1 MSRSAAD
8 EAVRLLDDI
17 FGAIYDDAF
26 RGCGDASG
34 AVRTPTG
41 LRSPAQSACASTKVR
56 DDPAS
61 IPTLR
66 PWPVG
71 EIQRSSI
78 DLGCNLTRGHRPL
91 VSRRARSTHHG
102 PFGIM
107 IFNSPN
113 EPGTREPASHPGLL
127 AGDLVVPDVAALTGS
142 AGSLQQDAE
151 VTAAVR
157 GVGWDHPHRDY
168 RRLEVLFS
176 WPRAANCAV
185 GAVVA
190 GNGNVPELHSWTFV
204 GGRENVPEKEFV
216 KVAPRSADS
225 WLGRA
230 ITAMTASARGS
241 GPGSQR
247 GRRAMRRRLAVA
259 FRVRTAGPRGRFRQG
274 PRPRP
279 GPERRQRHRRRQ
291 VGPPQLDRARPH
303 MHSSPSGPHTERIGA
318 PGCRRR
324 PCATA
329 GRRTRHA
336 GPWPPP
342 VPPRNRR
349 DGRRSR
355 TASGMPARPLTR
367 LSDRPRPAG
376 KSVADD
382 PLAGH
387 HGGHGSVG
395 SGARAE

>member
-1 MSRSAAD
+1 MTDSALPAAGAGVRFARAGSSRPARRADRGVRRRRRPGPGGPAARRADQRDRGAAAAARDRQDSRASPACPRRWTSRRGPEPMSRSAAD

-17 FGAIYDDAF
+17 FGAIYDAAF

-61 IPTLR
+61 IPTLGL
-66 PWPVG
+66 WPVG

-157 GVGWDHPHRDY
+157 GVGWG
-168 RRLEVLFS
+168 RL
-176 WPRAANCAV
+176 R
-185 GAVVA
+185 
-190 GNGNVPELHSWTFV
+190 
-204 GGRENVPEKEFV
+204 
-216 KVAPRSADS
+216 APRLPA
-225 WLGRA
+225 
-230 ITAMTASARGS
+230 
-241 GPGSQR
+241 
-247 GRRAMRRRLAVA
+247 
-259 FRVRTAGPRGRFRQG
+259 PRGAF
-274 PRPRP
+274 
-279 GPERRQRHRRRQ
+279 
-291 VGPPQLDRARPH
+291 QLATGRKLCR
-303 MHSSPSGPHTERIGA
+303 
-318 PGCRRR
+318 GCR
-324 PCATA
+324 CS
-329 GRRTRHA
+329 
-336 GPWPPP
+336 W
-342 VPPRNRR
+342 
-349 DGRRSR
+349 
-355 TASGMPARPLTR
+355 
-367 LSDRPRPAG
+367 
-376 KSVADD
+376 
-382 PLAGH
+382 
-387 HGGHGSVG
+387 
-395 SGARAE
+395 